1 MPAKSLRAVLQ
12 REMAEFLE
20 GHGYP
25 DTFKGD
31 RKARCRKLEAPLV
44 GVVTPVIEGHR
55 YGGASLTANVQIVAE
70 PVQEFMDA
78 MSPEGWARTPR
89 PGEKVRYFIDL
100 TTLGGVLTQ
109 GQRGRNLD
117 QQWQVED
124 ESGIE
129 TAVAEVGAALL
140 GPVESWVLERSTVA
154 GVLEQ
159 LLRDSLVSPFVARA
173 GAVLAVQHG
182 SPDLARA
189 LVSRVTSDRKLT
201 RDELQRLSAFQA
213 ALAEHFP
220 EFQPVELPTVE
231 E

>member
-1 MPAKSLRAVLQ
+1 LSAKSLREVLQ
-12 REMAEFLE
+12 REMADFLE

-25 DTFKGD
+25 DTVKGD

-44 GVVTPVIEGHR
+44 AVVTPVIEGHR

-70 PVQEFMDA
+70 PVQVFMDGI
-78 MSPEGWARTPR
+78 SPEGWARTPR
-89 PGEKVRYFIDL
+89 PGEKVQYFLDL
-100 TTLGGVLTQ
+100 TTLGGVLSQ

-117 QQWQVED
+117 QQWQVAD

-129 TAVAEVGAALL
+129 PAVAEVGAALL
-140 GPVESWVLERSTVA
+140 GPVEAWVSERSTVA

-159 LLRDSLVSPFVARA
+159 LLRDSLVSPFVGRA
-173 GAVLAVQHG
+173 GAVLALQHG

-189 LVSRVTSDRKLT
+189 LVSRVVSDRRST
-201 RDELQRLSAFQA
+201 RDELQRLSAFQDS
-213 ALAEHFP
+213 LAEQFP